1 MRISDWSSDV
11 CSSDLKG
18 RCCPGKK
25 TKVRVTGTNGE
36 EIVVLNYVSNEF
48 GTFSGSFILPDNI
61 LPGRVVIRNEYGINR
76 EEVAESKR
84 PTFEVPLNQLKRLYR
99 RTDSGPVKGKAI
111 NLAGFHIDSRSE
123 ETTF

>member
-76 EEVAESKR
+76 VEVAEYKKIGRASCR
-84 PTFEVPLNQLKRLYR
+84 ERVWQY
-99 RTDSGPVKGKAI
+99 V
-111 NLAGFHIDSRSE
+111 
-123 ETTF
+123 